1 MIDCLCRFRWVELQ
15 LDVFLSRNNPILHP
29 ADVEKKLDQ
38 LQTQSSHASLTA
50 VYRDLFSL
58 NTQEQPYRRA
68 LAIKAL
74 QWVFCT
80 FKPLPIEGLAQAVA
94 FGSDGSTDT
103 VVTGSFLLQVCGSF
117 ITVTNSGSVRFAH
130 RSVKEYV
137 MQFLPSEFSLSNAH
151 AQVAETCLSFLLSL
165 DDASKWSMLPT
176 NIHEGAV
183 GLSLTGFELYACF
196 FWASHCENA
205 MTSWSW
211 LRFEH
216 LFDLFDKFVSVR
228 SETVMESKVTVASTA
243 FQKWI
248 SLLWRVFQTDSNLEG
263 SMRRRLEDA
272 ISDPPTPIFTACIWD
287 FAGEALRMMVRE
299 GQTVNLRNYKGKSCL
314 YLACENGLGKIV
326 NTLGRSLTIM
336 DAQHERWGSDLHA
349 AASSGLLTSFMKML
363 ECGAHVNTPAGFYGR
378 TIDAAIRGG
387 NPAIVTHALK
397 AGAEVW
403 LPATAALTRPIK
415 GRSSSV
421 HSTDN
426 SSSETLSEAD
436 SVLGDSGQD
445 IVTPLGVPGLCN
457 KDSTPP
463 EHYDLLER
471 LWKASLRRREV
482 LNYWRLANTM
492 TVVDHHSCDELAIA
506 EEASGS
512 LTEMRQESAVL
523 HPLPTGNAQCYY
535 CFRYIDSSGLLLL
548 WR

>member
-1 MIDCLCRFRWVELQ
+1 M
-15 LDVFLSRNNPILHP
+15 
-29 ADVEKKLDQ
+29 
-38 LQTQSSHASLTA
+38 
-50 VYRDLFSL
+50 

-74 QWVFCT
+74 RWVFCA
-80 FKPLPIEGLAQAVA
+80 FKPLTIEDLAQAVA
-94 FGSDGSTDT
+94 LDSDGNTDT
-103 VVTGSFLLQVCGSF
+103 VVTGSFLLQICGSF
-117 ITVTNSGSVRFAH
+117 IIVTNSGSVRFAH
-130 RSVKEYV
+130 RSVKEYLTHSR
-137 MQFLPSEFSLSNAH
+137 LPGFGGLEVSVLNAH
-151 AQVAETCLSFLLSL
+151 AQVAQTCLSFLLSL
-165 DDASKWSMLPT
+165 GDASKWSRLPT
-176 NIHEGAV
+176 NIHEEAV

-196 FWASHCENA
+196 FWALHCENA
-205 MTSWSW
+205 VMSWSW
-211 LRFEH
+211 LRFQH
-216 LFDLFDKFVSVR
+216 LFDRFVSVR
-228 SETVMESKVTVASTA
+228 SETVREGKVTIASTA

-248 SLLWRVFQTDSNLEG
+248 SLLWRVFQTDSNLGG
-263 SMRRRLEDA
+263 SMRRRLEDT

-287 FAGEALRMMVRE
+287 FADEALGLMARE

-326 NTLGRSLTIM
+326 NTLGRSLAIM
-336 DAQHERWGSDLHA
+336 DAQHEQWGSELHA
-349 AASSGLLTSFMKML
+349 AASSGLLTSFVTML
-363 ECGAHVNTPAGFYGR
+363 ECGAHVNTPTGFYGR

-421 HSTDN
+421 HLTDN
-426 SSSETLSEAD
+426 SSSEKLSEED

-457 KDSTPP
+457 KDCTPP

-471 LWKASLRRREV
+471 LWKASLRRREL

-492 TVVDHHSCDELAIA
+492 TAVDHRSCDELAIA
-506 EEASGS
+506 EEASGT
-512 LTEMRQESAVL
+512 LTEMRQESTTL
-523 HPLPTGNAQCYY
+523 HPLPTKDESASHAQCYY
-535 CFRYIDSSGLLLL
+535 CFQHIDSSDLLFL